1 MRPPVLL
8 LAFLALPFAGCGPGP
23 ELLQAAAVAAA
34 AAGETDRAVA
44 WAERAERQGVP
55 SPLALRAH
63 LLLVAG
69 RLE

>member
-8 LAFLALPFAGCGPGP
+8 LGFLALPFAGCGPGP

-44 WAERAERQGVP
+44 WAERALGWGGPEA
-55 SPLALRAH
+55 SATNL
-63 LLLVAG
+63 
-69 RLE
+69 